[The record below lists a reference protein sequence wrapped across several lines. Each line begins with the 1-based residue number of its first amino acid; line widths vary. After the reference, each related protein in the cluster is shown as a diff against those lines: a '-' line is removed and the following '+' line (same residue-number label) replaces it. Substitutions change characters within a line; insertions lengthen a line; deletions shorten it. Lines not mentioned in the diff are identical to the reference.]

1 MGASNPYLSTMGLI
15 VITNTKAGAYGVAAA
30 WGVIVGVIG
39 MIFVTVMRKIMG
51 RYVEEVEY

>member
-1 MGASNPYLSTMGLI
+1 MGLI